1 VVTTSP
7 LLVNI
12 LQTLAFYLELK
23 TVSLHFKTEEMRPIF
38 SSASPGFKI
47 AYLFLLLFIGVITAG
62 IFTRLLWM
70 IPGLGDAGEIVSI
83 YVSSV
88 LQSVFAIALPAYLV
102 VALTDAR
109 PVRYLKIGNNGRM
122 MRKIVFAVMIFCVSY
137 LFASFLAQ
145 WNNGL
150 ELPESMSGI
159 EQMMRSME
167 DAAMETTGLLL
178 SGNTP
183 GDLILNLVIVAG
195 LAAVS
200 EELFFRGAL
209 QQFLLEKFRNGHTA
223 VWLTALLFSMV
234 HFQFYGFL
242 PRLVL
247 GALLGY
253 LFFYT
258 QNLWIPVI
266 FHFINNATVIV
277 LHYFW
282 GDSEWFNRLNEMPV
296 TFPYL
301 VAAAVSALFTLL
313 LFWIYVKRNQKPVPK
328 TETIHSS

>member
-1 VVTTSP
+1 
-7 LLVNI
+7 
-12 LQTLAFYLELK
+12 
-23 TVSLHFKTEEMRPIF
+23 
-38 SSASPGFKI
+38 
-47 AYLFLLLFIGVITAG
+47 
-62 IFTRLLWM
+62 
-70 IPGLGDAGEIVSI
+70 
-83 YVSSV
+83 
-88 LQSVFAIALPAYLV
+88 LQSIFAIALPAYLA

-145 WNNGL
+145 WNSGM
-150 ELPESMSGI
+150 ELPESMSGM

-167 DAAMETTGLLL
+167 DAAMETTELLL
-178 SGNTP
+178 SGSTP
-183 GDLILNLVIVAG
+183 GALILNLVIVAG
-195 LAAVS
+195 LAAAS
-200 EELFFRGAL
+200 AELFFRGAL

-223 VWLTALLFSMV
+223 VWLTALIFSMV

-282 GDSEWFNRLNEMPV
+282 GDSEWFSRLDEMPV

-301 VAAAVSALFTLL
+301 VAAIVSALLTLL
-313 LFWIYVKRNQKPVPK
+313 LFRIYVKRNQKPVPK

>member
-1 VVTTSP
+1 
-7 LLVNI
+7 
-12 LQTLAFYLELK
+12 
-23 TVSLHFKTEEMRPIF
+23 MRPIF
-38 SSASPGFKI
+38 KSASPGFKI

-70 IPGLGDAGEIVSI
+70 IPGLGDAGETVSI
-83 YVSSV
+83 YVSSA
-88 LQSVFAIALPAYLV
+88 LQSVFAIALPAYLA
-102 VALTDAR
+102 VALTDVR
-109 PVRYLKIGNNGRM
+109 PFRYLKIGNNGRM
-122 MRKIVFAVMIFCVSY
+122 MRKIVFAVLIFCVSY

-145 WNNGL
+145 WNSSM
-150 ELPESMSGI
+150 ELPESMSDM

-167 DAAMETTGLLL
+167 DAAMETTELLL
-178 SGNTP
+178 SGSTP
-183 GDLILNLVIVAG
+183 GALILNLVIVAG
-195 LAAVS
+195 LAAAS

-209 QQFLLEKFRNGHTA
+209 QQFLQEKFRNGHAA
-223 VWLTALLFSMV
+223 VWLTALIFSMV

-282 GDSEWFNRLNEMPV
+282 GDSEWFSRLDEMPV

-301 VAAAVSALFTLL
+301 IAAIVSALLTLL
-313 LFWIYVKRNQKPVPK
+313 LFWIYVKRNQRPVPK